1 MYANN
6 VSVATSP
13 RRTRVHALDY
23 RHPANEHRSVRGR
36 RKSSNEVDLPAM
48 TVADSPKKRKRTSS
62 AKSGRKISIQIGRQK
77 SVNMD
82 PVNMEVDGPDIREL
96 FDETLNFPK
105 IADVYD
111 NAHKK
116 LLEKEDEDAWDREVK
131 PKPTSRNPF
140 DAIEKRAKTII
151 HVMREYERQEPSIF
165 GNLPSEAI
173 PGPETRDMGG
183 QFLTNKDRIEE
194 KSKLYEIA
202 KLVPKGALLHLHF
215 NAELNP
221 EELLARANVQSEE
234 NDNMYIRSIMPLHT
248 GEPWD
253 DKDGAFARTEMVLS
267 VLDPDKI
274 NPDVDIFSEEYPGTA
289 LNWKQPDM
297 QATIWMKWSKFRKQF
312 NAKFPLAPVQHK
324 APLSEKE
331 PVRGC
336 GEEPGRPDLDAAE
349 YWLKSKMILSE
360 DEAYGYTQTVNG

>member
-6 VSVATSP
+6 VSITTSP
-13 RRTRVHALDY
+13 PQTRGRAVVYHT
-23 RHPANEHRSVRGR
+23 PANEHRSVRGR

-77 SVNMD
+77 PVNMD
-82 PVNMEVDGPDIREL
+82 PVSMDLDGPDIRDM
-96 FDETLNFPK
+96 FDNTLKHPK
-105 IADVYD
+105 IADNYN

-116 LLEKEDEDAWDREVK
+116 LLEEEDEDAWDRDVK
-131 PKPTSRNPF
+131 PKPTSRSSF
-140 DAIEKRAKTII
+140 DAIEKRATTII
-151 HVMREYERQEPSIF
+151 HAIREYERREPTIF

-173 PGPETRDMGG
+173 PDSKTRDMGG
-183 QFLTNKDRIEE
+183 QFLTNKDRIES

-202 KLVPKGALLHLHF
+202 QLVPKGALLHLHF

-221 EELLARANVQSEE
+221 EELLEQANIQAEE
-234 NDNMYIRSIMPLHT
+234 LDNMYIRSIMPLNT
-248 GEPWD
+248 GEPWG
-253 DKDGAFARTEMVLS
+253 DKDGAFAKTEMVLS

-274 NPDVDIFSEEYPGTA
+274 NSDVNIFSEKYPGTA

-297 QATIWMKWSKFRKQF
+297 QAKIWMKWSEFRKQF
-312 NAKFPLAPVQHK
+312 KAKFPRAPVQRK
-324 APLSEKE
+324 TPLTAKD

-336 GEEPGRPDLDAAE
+336 GAEPGQPELDAAE